1 MRIVIAAATVL
12 VSAAALLAPSIGSA
26 ASGRDVE
33 NGISELSARGG
44 GAYRGARGFRGPRVD
59 GVGVRA
65 GTTGVGVRARIPGT
79 TGITKPLTGVTTP
92 R

>member
-1 MRIVIAAATVL
+1 MRIAIAAATIFA
-12 VSAAALLAPSIGSA
+12 SAALLAPSISSA
-26 ASGRDVE
+26 ASARDVG

-44 GAYRGARGFRGPRVD
+44 VGYRGARGFRGPGVD

-65 GTTGVGVRARIPGT
+65 GTTGVGVRARIPGA
-79 TGITKPLTGVTTP
+79 TGITKPLPGVTTP